1 MNPSQTGHA
10 KTKVKGTKKE
20 RKKDFTWFH
29 KNWAQLPTDEDKM
42 TRKKILKE
50 PKLQKDYFGPVSGFS
65 TGKCPNHVFGQFCH
79 NLRHKSNHRLL
90 FF

>member
-1 MNPSQTGHA
+1 MPVGLLSQVQALAGLRS
-10 KTKVKGTKKE
+10 E
-20 RKKDFTWFH
+20 
-29 KNWAQLPTDEDKM
+29 
-42 TRKKILKE
+42 
-50 PKLQKDYFGPVSGFS
+50 LQKDYFCPVSGFS